1 MERKKLLRQ
10 SIVYWL
16 EVSTWEFSFSLDFHF
31 WSNVSCA
38 RSADKM
44 HHCYF
49 HNFFFFSFLDKP
61 EKLVCRINTEWVEK
75 ASKQTVTNCISGNR
89 AETSLNTFVIFYSRS
104 SSVLGRRKA
113 EGKKRDDTFSFPQ
126 NSQFFSLFSGRRLLY
141 YRWLQFIEQWSKYIA
156 TKIKESTSQIHASW
170 LGTCLLH
177 LRSHIMQYIDD
188 SFAIRKFRHTQ
199 KSMKCQR
206 FSIDRLFVSRLFK
219 NIFVLDIR
227 FWCSWAAQTIC
238 LCRFLMKCSLCYMV
252 EIAIEFICISRQ
264 LENKWHKKFP
274 HGSS

>member
-126 NSQFFSLFSGRRLLY
+126 NSQFFGLFSGRRLLY
-141 YRWLQFIEQWSKYIA
+141 YRWLRFIEQWSKYIA
-156 TKIKESTSQIHASW
+156 PKIKESTSQIHASW

-199 KSMKCQR
+199 KEYEMSALFYRSLVC
-206 FSIDRLFVSRLFK
+206 FSV
-219 NIFVLDIR
+219 V
-227 FWCSWAAQTIC
+227 
-238 LCRFLMKCSLCYMV
+238 
-252 EIAIEFICISRQ
+252 
-264 LENKWHKKFP
+264 
-274 HGSS
+274 

>member
-75 ASKQTVTNCISGNR
+75 ASKQTVTNCISGNK
-89 AETSLNTFVIFYSRS
+89 AETSLNTFVIFFLVLAPFSEEEKQREKNVTIH
-104 SSVLGRRKA
+104 SVFRKIA
-113 EGKKRDDTFSFPQ
+113 SFSVCSPVDDCCTTGDYGLL
-126 NSQFFSLFSGRRLLY
+126 NSGR
-141 YRWLQFIEQWSKYIA
+141 
-156 TKIKESTSQIHASW
+156 ST
-170 LGTCLLH
+170 LH
-177 LRSHIMQYIDD
+177 
-188 SFAIRKFRHTQ
+188 Q
-199 KSMKCQR
+199 KSKSQH
-206 FSIDRLFVSRLFK
+206 
-219 NIFVLDIR
+219 
-227 FWCSWAAQTIC
+227 
-238 LCRFLMKCSLCYMV
+238 
-252 EIAIEFICISRQ
+252 
-264 LENKWHKKFP
+264 HKFML
-274 HGSS
+274 HD